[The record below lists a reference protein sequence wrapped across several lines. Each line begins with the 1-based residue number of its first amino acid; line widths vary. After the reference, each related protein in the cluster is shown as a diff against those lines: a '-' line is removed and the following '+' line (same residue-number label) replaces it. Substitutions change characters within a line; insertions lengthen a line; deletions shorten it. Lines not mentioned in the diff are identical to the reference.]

1 MYRKYNF
8 VIMLMALKRENGKGI
23 IGTYVL
29 YDFYN
34 FSERKIMVYVPLLN
48 LLAVRKHTIIEVISL
63 QPLLKNIFDNYLSN
77 TCTCMWKY
85 VLKNMIHS
93 CNKKKLW
100 LYTIP

>member
-23 IGTYVL
+23 TGKYVL

-48 LLAVRKHTIIEVISL
+48 LLAVRKHTILEVISL

-77 TCTCMWKY
+77 TCMRKY
-85 VLKNMIHS
+85 VLKNMIHVI
-93 CNKKKLW
+93 KKKLW